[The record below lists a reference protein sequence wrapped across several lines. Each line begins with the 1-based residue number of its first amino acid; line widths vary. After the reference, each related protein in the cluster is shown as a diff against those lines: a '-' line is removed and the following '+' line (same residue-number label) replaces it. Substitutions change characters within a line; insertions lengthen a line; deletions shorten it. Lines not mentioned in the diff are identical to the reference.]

1 MVAIIRNAPPG
12 HENQRKNG
20 VLMPPA
26 SKLSRIRNIGI
37 IAHIDAG
44 KTTVS
49 ERILYYTGKSYKIG
63 EVHDGEAVMDWMPQ
77 EQERGITI
85 TSAVTTCNWGNSEIH
100 IIDTPGHVDFTIEVE
115 RSLRILDGVVVVFCA
130 VGGVEP
136 QSETV
141 WHQADKYSVPKI
153 AFINKMDRVGADFF
167 RVIEMMKERFT
178 SVPLPVQ
185 IPWGQ
190 EEKFLGVVDLITKKI
205 ITWDESSKGA
215 NYEFSEIPGDLMPE
229 VEAQREKM
237 LEAVAEVDD
246 AIAEKYL
253 GGEEISAKELL
264 QAIREATLS
273 VKLVPVMCGTALKNK
288 GIQPLLDAVVNFLPS
303 PEDVPP
309 VRGLNPVTKEELTR
323 KSSPKEPLA
332 ALAFKVMQD
341 EGRKLTYLRIYS
353 GQMKAGEELYN
364 ASKNKKEKVS
374 RLLKMHAN
382 KRERLDQAG
391 AGDIVAVMG
400 LKETTT
406 GDTICDEAHPILLES
421 MEFYEPVISQ
431 AIEAKTPADQEKL
444 SLALVKLMEEDPT
457 LRVKYDEE
465 TAQTV
470 ISGMGELH
478 LDIIIDRLS
487 REFHSQV
494 NVGKPRVVYRET
506 IRRRVDIEG
515 HFEREL
521 GDKKHFG
528 HVRLIL
534 EPKDRGTGV
543 EMEWKIDTVLFP
555 AEYLKAIEEGVMEA
569 LQSGAVAGYP
579 VVDIRVKVAEVILKE
594 GESSTIGCKVAATS
608 ALRDGCMKAA
618 PVLLEPIMMV
628 NVITPAEFMGDVIGD
643 INARKGEIQE
653 ISPKGAMSEI
663 RAKVPLKALFGY
675 STDLRSA
682 TQGRAIFTMQFF
694 AYDQA

>member
-1 MVAIIRNAPPG
+1 
-12 HENQRKNG
+12 
-20 VLMPPA
+20 MPPK
-26 SKLSRIRNIGI
+26 SRLSRIRNIGI

-85 TSAVTTCNWGNSEIH
+85 TSAVTTCDWRNHEIH

-115 RSLRILDGVVVVFCA
+115 RSLRILDGVVVVFDA

-141 WHQADKYSVPKI
+141 WRQADKYGVPKI

-167 RVIEMMKERFT
+167 RVIEMMKERFA
-178 SVPLPVQ
+178 SIPLPVQ

-190 EEKFLGVVDLITKKI
+190 EDKFQGVVDLIQKKV
-205 ITWDESSKGA
+205 ITWDESSKGV
-215 NYEFSEIPGDLMPE
+215 NYLSSEIPGDMETE
-229 VEAQREKM
+229 VEAHREGM
-237 LEAVAEVDD
+237 LEILAEVDD
-246 AIAEKYL
+246 NIAEKYL
-253 GGEEISAKELL
+253 EGEEIPEDDLL
-264 QAIREATLS
+264 RAVREATLANR
-273 VKLVPVMCGTALKNK
+273 LVPVMCGSALKNK
-288 GIQPLLDAVVNFLPS
+288 GIQPVLDAVVNFLPS

-309 VRGLNPVTKEELTR
+309 VHGIDPVTKETLTR
-323 KSSPKEPLA
+323 DSSAKEPLA

-364 ASKNKKEKVS
+364 ASKKKKEKAS

-382 KRERLDQAG
+382 KRERLEQAG

-400 LKETTT
+400 LKETVT
-406 GDTICDEAHPILLES
+406 GDTICDEKHPILLES

-444 SLALVKLMEEDPT
+444 SQALMKLTEEDPT

-478 LDIIIDRLS
+478 LDIIIDRLG
-487 REFHSQV
+487 REFNAHV

-506 IRRRVDIEG
+506 IRSKVEVEG

-534 EPKDRGTGV
+534 EPKERGTGV
-543 EMEWKIDTVLFP
+543 EIDWKTDKAVLP
-555 AEYLKAIEEGVMEA
+555 AEYVKAVEEGVQES
-569 LQSGAVAGYP
+569 LLSGSVAGYP
-579 VVDIRVKVAEVILKE
+579 VVDIGVNIADVVIKE
-594 GESSTIGCKVAATS
+594 GESSAIGYRIAASS
-608 ALRDGCMKAA
+608 AFRDGCIKAD
-618 PVLLEPIMMV
+618 PVLLQPIMMV
-628 NVITPAEFMGDVIGD
+628 NVISPAEFMGDVIGD

-653 ISPKGAMSEI
+653 IMPKGTVCEI
-663 RAKVPLKALFGY
+663 RALVPLKALFGY

-682 TQGRAIFTMQFF
+682 TQGRAIFTMQFH
-694 AYDQA
+694 AYDQG